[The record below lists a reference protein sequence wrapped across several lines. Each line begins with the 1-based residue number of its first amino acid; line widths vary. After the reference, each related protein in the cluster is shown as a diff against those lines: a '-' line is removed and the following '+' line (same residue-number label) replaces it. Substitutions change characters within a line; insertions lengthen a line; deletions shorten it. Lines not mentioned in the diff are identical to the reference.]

1 MDKLQTGL
9 ATGIAALDKNKPKH
23 PDPALDGKNTLLP
36 LGSTPTAAI
45 SSRIKLPTADNVPGG
60 GPAVEVPPICIGTW
74 SWGDHPVWHWV
85 DETQLPL
92 RREALRT
99 LLLDHDHDQ
108 GLNLNF
114 IDTAQMYG
122 GGRAEE
128 VVGELLSELF
138 AAGEI
143 QRKDVIFQTKWDVS
157 PTSPNNI
164 LHLGA
169 EAPVRALKESLKR
182 LRLEYV
188 DVYLV
193 HGHVHAQS
201 IAAVAEGMARCVSL
215 GLTRAVGVSNYSPDG
230 CRKMQEVLSSHGVPL
245 AVNQCEYGVLRRR
258 PELDG
263 DIAAYRNEMGVVFQA

>member
-36 LGSTPTAAI
+36 LGSTPTAAT
-45 SSRIKLPTADNVPGG
+45 SSRIKLPTAENVPDG
-60 GPAVEVPPICIGTW
+60 GPAVEVPHICIGTW
-74 SWGDHPVWHWV
+74 SWGDRPVWQWD
-85 DETQLPL
+85 DETRLPL

-143 QRKDVIFQTKWDVS
+143 QRKDVIVQTKWDVFAHFAKQYPPS
-157 PTSPNNI
+157 RSG
-164 LHLGA
+164 GA
-169 EAPVRALKESLKR
+169 GARPKGKLEAPASRIRRRIS
-182 LRLEYV
+182 
-188 DVYLV
+188 
-193 HGHVHAQS
+193 S
-201 IAAVAEGMARCVSL
+201 TWAR
-215 GLTRAVGVSNYSPDG
+215 TRAEHCSRSRGDG
-230 CRKMQEVLSSHGVPL
+230 
-245 AVNQCEYGVLRRR
+245 AVREPRSDARRR
-258 PELDG
+258 GVELFAG
-263 DIAAYRNEMGVVFQA
+263 WL